1 MSWDPG
7 TSKLSISLYIHK
19 PSRGAGYAG
28 IDSIDGIAYVESMA
42 QLSIRNLPDS
52 VHAQLRL
59 KAARNGR
66 SMEAEARAI
75 LTEACR
81 STTAGVTTEDLQGLV
96 DGLYG
101 DDKPESAADE
111 LISDRRAAAKR
122 EQ

>member
-1 MSWDPG
+1 
-7 TSKLSISLYIHK
+7 
-19 PSRGAGYAG
+19 
-28 IDSIDGIAYVESMA
+28 
-42 QLSIRNLPDS
+42 
-52 VHAQLRL
+52 
-59 KAARNGR
+59 
-66 SMEAEARAI
+66 MEAEARAI